1 MVQIHSPRPLF
12 LESTICVTGKS
23 RENPKSAGYET
34 KHLGLIPV
42 GRKRSLF
49 FEFIALQR
57 KVRFTDD
64 PFFEKVATGSGFWNK
79 NQKARSKS
87 CVLPR
92 CRSATAFIVS
102 NHPFDKRDDG
112 PTGIGIDH
120 KDITFPSCRGH
131 NGYAV
136 FFKRGR
142 VE

>member
-1 MVQIHSPRPLF
+1 VVQIHSPRPLF

-23 RENPKSAGYET
+23 RENPKSAWYEA
-34 KHLGLIPV
+34 KHLCLMPV

-64 PFFEKVATGSGFWNK
+64 PFFEKVGTGSGFRKK

-92 CRSATAFIVS
+92 CHSL
-102 NHPFDKRDDG
+102 
-112 PTGIGIDH
+112 
-120 KDITFPSCRGH
+120 
-131 NGYAV
+131 
-136 FFKRGR
+136 
-142 VE
+142 